1 MVIQNRNSKVQ
12 IFQLVMKDKDKEIA
26 KKIRIRRG
34 RKTFT
39 IYLKINTKS

>member
-1 MVIQNRNSKVQ
+1 MFQ
-12 IFQLVMKDKDKEIA
+12 IAMKDKDQEIA
-26 KKIRIRRG
+26 KKIRIYRG